1 MKISR
6 SHSTHTETS
15 KTVIDLL
22 EKTKLVQKI
31 SRGIIKNTRSKSGQ
45 KSLKITDL
53 NTCLKVSVRGNGAV
67 QDLYV
72 YTKKPEEIK
81 IELNKLF

>member
-22 EKTKLVQKI
+22 EKTGLVQKI

-53 NTCLKVSVRGNGAV
+53 KTCLKVSVRGNGAV

-72 YTKKPEEIK
+72 YTKEAGTIIDDLKG
-81 IELNKLF
+81 LF